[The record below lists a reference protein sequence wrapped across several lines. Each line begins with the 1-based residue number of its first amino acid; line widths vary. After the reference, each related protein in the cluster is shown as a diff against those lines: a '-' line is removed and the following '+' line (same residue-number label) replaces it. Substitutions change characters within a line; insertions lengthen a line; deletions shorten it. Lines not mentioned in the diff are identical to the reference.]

1 MPCLTSKDRD
11 LIRIPRTV
19 AQPFM
24 CEFRFFNRIDPATAM
39 LGSHSGAI
47 SFRVVVAHVIR
58 KAYKIGALSS
68 HSRNSFSKSKFTIS
82 SFVLAFNMEGC
93 FLLQIPL
100 ICDVISWR
108 TFSTTTFLSL
118 TFFSALAM
126 RCSKP
131 EAIAYP
137 RTARSSFNSFR
148 TVLLGY
154 STGRYTFVSVIDR
167 SEISRGVFGVED
179 DIGHNCIGPTIPDD
193 CTQFGARKIES
204 GAIGLMEPKPKT
216 GGSFVKADTQT
227 LSGGFKLTGNGGPRE
242 ISPEGLESKLKRLSQ

>member
-154 STGRYTFVSVIDR
+154 SKERYTFFSVIDH
-167 SEISRGVFGVED
+167 ISRGVFGVGD
-179 DIGHNCIGPTIPDD
+179 DIGPTIPDNP
-193 CTQFGARKIES
+193 TQFGARKIES
-204 GAIGLMEPKPKT
+204 GTIGLMAPKPKT
-216 GGSFVKADTQT
+216 GGS
-227 LSGGFKLTGNGGPRE
+227 L
-242 ISPEGLESKLKRLSQ
+242 